1 MLRGIQGARNWG
13 KCKGFD
19 VPGRTLCTFSA
30 LVIIAV
36 SAIAAPSLRAESL
49 FEPDA
54 KALKTAI
61 AAARLESWKTAAAQA
76 GRLTSPLPK
85 KIVAWLSY
93 KAPKSGATFADITKF
108 IDENPDW
115 PSQTLMQQRAE
126 EALTEAV
133 PDRVVLEW
141 FKRYPPVS
149 AAGSIAQIAALVRA
163 DRRTEAVALAQ
174 RAWVDSDMGRQQ
186 ERSFRRQF
194 RKMLRPE
201 DEAAR
206 IDRLLWDERIS
217 AARRQMRYVP
227 KDHKALAEA
236 RIRLIERRGGVDAA
250 IAHVPDHLVEAP
262 GLVYERLRWRR
273 KKRFDESALELL
285 IPVRD
290 DLVRPSQWWTER
302 HILARRVLQKGDAAL
317 AYQLA
322 SEHGQL
328 SGQERAEAEWLAGW
342 IALRFLNNHEAAFLH
357 FKTLYEN
364 VRYPISRSRGAY
376 WAGRAAAAA
385 GKHVIASLW
394 YGVAASHVTTF
405 YGQLAAAQL
414 SQQNQPIIPPEVLPT
429 DEEAISFEQNELVRV
444 VRMLAEVDAGD
455 ESEPFFRQL
464 ARLAEGRAIWT
475 LTARLARDV
484 GRSDL
489 AILAAKRAERSGVVL
504 SESGYPAL
512 PTQQG
517 GEPDIALVHAV
528 IRQESAFDPN
538 AISPRGARGLMQL
551 MPRTAQ
557 SLAQQLKISH
567 RRSLLTA
574 DPDHNM
580 RLGSAYLADLLD
592 SYDSSLVL
600 SLAAYN
606 AGKSRVKTWLKD
618 YGDPRE
624 YDADAI
630 DWIESIPIGE
640 TRNYVQRVLENFSV
654 YTQRLHGRRAGAI
667 LQTTFSGFPTEIF
680 P

>member
-1 MLRGIQGARNWG
+1 MLRSIQGARNWG

-19 VPGRTLCTFSA
+19 VPSRTLCTFSA
-30 LVIIAV
+30 LVFIAV
-36 SAIAAPSLRAESL
+36 LAIAAPSLRADSL
-49 FEPDA
+49 SQPDA

-61 AAARLESWKTAAAQA
+61 AAAKLENWKSAAAQA
-76 GRLTSPLPK
+76 SRLSSPLSK
-85 KIVAWLSY
+85 KFVTWLIY
-93 KAPKSGATFADITKF
+93 KAPNSGATFADITKF

-115 PSQTLMQQRAE
+115 PWQNLLRQRAE
-126 EALTEAV
+126 ESLTETI
-133 PDRVVLEW
+133 PDHIVLNW

-149 AAGSIAQIAALVRA
+149 ASGSIAQIAALVRTN
-163 DRRTEAVALAQ
+163 RRPEAVTLAQ
-174 RAWVDSDMGRQQ
+174 RAWVNSNMGRKQ

-317 AYQLA
+317 AYQIA
-322 SEHGQL
+322 SEHGQM

-342 IALRFLNNHEAAFLH
+342 IALRFLDNHEAAFIH

-394 YGVAASHVTTF
+394 YAVAASHVTTF

-414 SQQNQPIIPPEVLPT
+414 SQQNQPIIPPELPPT
-429 DEEAISFEQNELVRV
+429 DAETTNFEQNELVRV
-444 VRMLAEVDAGD
+444 VRMLAKVEASD

-464 ARLAEGRAIWT
+464 ARMADGRAIWT

-512 PTQQG
+512 PIQQG
-517 GEPDIALVHAV
+517 REPDIALVHAV

-538 AISPRGARGLMQL
+538 AISPRGARGLMQI

-567 RRSLLTA
+567 RRSLLTT

-580 RLGSAYLADLLD
+580 RLGSAYLADLLE
-592 SYDSSLVL
+592 SYDSSMVL

-606 AGKSRVKTWLKD
+606 AGKSRVKMWLAD

-624 YDADAI
+624 NGGDAI
-630 DWIESIPIGE
+630 DWIESIPFGE

-654 YTQRLHGRRAGAI
+654 YSQRLHGRRANAI
-667 LQTTFSGFPTEIF
+667 FQTNLDNFPTELF